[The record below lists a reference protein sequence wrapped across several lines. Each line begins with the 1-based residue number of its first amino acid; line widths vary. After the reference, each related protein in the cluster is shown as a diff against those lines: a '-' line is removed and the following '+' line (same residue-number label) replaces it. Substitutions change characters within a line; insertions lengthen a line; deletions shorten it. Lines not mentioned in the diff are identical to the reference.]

1 LSASVA
7 SITTL
12 LAKDFIQLVLIS
24 FVIAIPLS
32 WFAMNKWLQ
41 DYTYRISI
49 GWEIFLIAIS
59 IFIALITVSFQ
70 AIKAA
75 IINPVK
81 SLRRE

>member
-1 LSASVA
+1 MSASVA